1 MKGIFSILT
10 TLAMLLTS
18 SVCVAQRYQRSF
30 EVFGFPDG
38 EQMGDSLKI
47 AIPLLLIGLFFVFV
61 IAKGNKGI
69 NLEHFTRHRNCY
81 RHYRSYKRETE
92 A

>member
-38 EQMGDSLKI
+38 EQMGDALKI

-61 IAKGNKGI
+61 KAFLVVGSEKQDSVRVASG
-69 NLEHFTRHRNCY
+69 
-81 RHYRSYKRETE
+81 
-92 A
+92 